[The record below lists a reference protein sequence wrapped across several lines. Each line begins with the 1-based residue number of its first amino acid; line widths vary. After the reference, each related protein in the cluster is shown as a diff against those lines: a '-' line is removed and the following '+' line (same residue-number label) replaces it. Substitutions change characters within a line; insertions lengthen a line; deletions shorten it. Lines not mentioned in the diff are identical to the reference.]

1 MSDSASEFSVHDF
14 KKWSPHCREHYFPH
28 RSERAAVIEKKGIA
42 EGGVTEAHPGYEIG
56 RARPGYHLLLYTFK
70 GRGQVFSRHP
80 VRMVEKDQV
89 LLIPAGAPFRYKP
102 HKGPWSFLWFHLTD
116 TARWRHLKDEPV
128 TVRNT
133 SLMSQMEKAMAEF
146 LRESHGISRSS
157 PRAARLYAELIALY
171 IEREFGHS
179 AESEGT
185 DLHIRLDRLWE
196 KVNQTLDQNWDV
208 DRLAGELHVSVA
220 HLHRMVQ
227 AATGTSPMRMVTRL
241 RMERAQ
247 DLLIILDCK
256 IRNVAEMVGYNN
268 EFAFAVAFKR
278 FCGVTPGEFRK
289 QR

>member
-1 MSDSASEFSVHDF
+1 MPENTEEFKTDNF
-14 KKWSPHCREHYFPH
+14 KKWSPHCVEHYFPR
-28 RSERAAVIEKKGIA
+28 RSERAAVVEKRGIA
-42 EGGVTEAHPGYEIG
+42 EGGITEAHPGYEIG
-56 RARPGYHLLLYTFK
+56 RVDPGFHLLLYTYK
-70 GRGQVFSRHP
+70 GRGQVFSKHP
-80 VRMVEKDQV
+80 ERRVSRDQV
-89 LLIPAGAPFRYKP
+89 LLIPAGTSFSYKP
-102 HKGPWSFLWFHLTD
+102 YRGPWSFLWFHLTD
-116 TARWRHLKDEPV
+116 TGRWRHLRDDAIV
-128 TVRNT
+128 VRNT
-133 SLMSQMEKAMAEF
+133 SLTSQMEKSMGEF

-179 AESEGT
+179 AETEGT
-185 DLHIRLDRLWE
+185 DLHIRLDKLWD
-196 KVNQTLDQNWDV
+196 KVNANLEQTWDV
-208 DRLAGELHVSVA
+208 DRLAEELHVSVA

-256 IRNVAEMVGYNN
+256 IRTVAEMVGYHN

>member
-1 MSDSASEFSVHDF
+1 MAEAAEEFVVSDF
-14 KKWSPHCREHYFPH
+14 KKWSPHCREHYFPR
-28 RSERAAVIEKKGIA
+28 RSERAAVVEKKGIA
-42 EGGVTEAHPGYEIG
+42 EGGITEAYPGYEIG
-56 RARPGYHLLLYTFK
+56 RANPGFHLLLYTFK

-80 VRMVEKDQV
+80 VRYVSRDQV
-89 LLIPAGAPFRYKP
+89 LLIPAGTSFRYKP
-102 HKGPWSFLWFHLTD
+102 HRGRWSFLWFHLTD
-116 TARWRHLKDEPV
+116 TGRWRHLGDESIV
-128 TVRNT
+128 VRNT
-133 SLMSQMEKAMAEF
+133 SLMTQMENAMAEF

-179 AESEGT
+179 VETEGT
-185 DLHIRLDRLWE
+185 DLHIRLDKLWD
-196 KVNQTLDQNWDV
+196 KVNANLDQNWDV
-208 DRLAGELHVSVA
+208 DRLAEELHVSVA
-220 HLHRMVQ
+220 HLHRMAL

-256 IRNVAEMVGYNN
+256 IRNVAEMVGYHN
-268 EFAFAVAFKR
+268 EFAFSVAFKR

>member
-1 MSDSASEFSVHDF
+1 MTEPTEEFTVQDL
-14 KKWSPHCREHYFPH
+14 KKWSPHCREHYFPR
-28 RSERAAVIEKKGIA
+28 RSERAAVVEKKGIA
-42 EGGVTEAHPGYEIG
+42 EGGITEAHPGYEICRG
-56 RARPGYHLLLYTFK
+56 DPDLHLLLYTFK
-70 GRGQVFSRHP
+70 GRGEIYSKYPMRH
-80 VRMVEKDQV
+80 VARDQV
-89 LLIPAGAPFRYKP
+89 LLIPAGTAFRYRP
-102 HKGPWSFLWFHLTD
+102 HRGPWSFLWFHLTD
-116 TARWRHLKDEPV
+116 TGRWRHLRDEPV
-128 TVRNT
+128 VVRGT
-133 SLMSQMEKAMAEF
+133 SLTSQMEKCMAEF

-157 PRAARLYAELIALY
+157 PRAARLHAELIALY

-179 AESEGT
+179 AESGGM
-185 DLHIRLDRLWE
+185 DLHIRLDKLWV
-196 KVNQTLDQNWDV
+196 KVNASLDESWDV
-208 DRLAGELHVSVA
+208 DRMAAELHVSVA

-256 IRNVAEMVGYNN
+256 IRNVADMVGYHN